1 MNYYSYSQKL
11 KDKYGEKVYKI
22 PVDIGASCPNRD
34 GKISTGGCIFC
45 SPKGTGFESLCA
57 KISPEEQLEKNIKYI
72 GEKYKAKKFIAY
84 LQNYTN
90 TYMSPEKLKNILIR
104 LCRDDV
110 VEIAISTRPDCT
122 DNDILDAIDFVKK
135 EYGKNIT
142 IELGLQSIKDS
153 TLKKIN
159 RGHTVEDFYESVKRI
174 KKYGFEVCTHII
186 LNLPW
191 DNDEDLIY
199 CARELSKLKIDN
211 VKIHSLYIVRDTVLG
226 DMYENGELSL
236 ISKDEYIK
244 RLGLFIENLSSSIAI
259 ERFFAR
265 APKED
270 TLFCNFGC
278 SWRKLKIEFD
288 EYIKINEIYQGKE
301 LEK

>member
-34 GKISTGGCIFC
+34 GKISYGGCIFC

-72 GEKYKAKKFIAY
+72 GEKYKSKKFIAY

-90 TYMSPEKLKNILIR
+90 TYMEPEKLKNILIK
-104 LCRDDV
+104 LCRDDI

-122 DNDILDAIDFVKK
+122 DNDILNAIDFVRK
-135 EYGKNIT
+135 EYDKNIT
-142 IELGLQSIKDS
+142 IELGLQSIKNS
-153 TLKKIN
+153 TLEKIN
-159 RGHTVEDFYESVKRI
+159 RGHTVEDFFESVKRI

-191 DNDEDLIY
+191 DNDKDLIY
-199 CARELSKLKIDN
+199 CARELSKLEIDN
-211 VKIHSLYIVRDTVLG
+211 VKIHSLYIVKDTVLG
-226 DMYENGELSL
+226 DMYEKGEFSL

-244 RLGLFIENLSSSIAI
+244 RLGLFIENLSPSIAI

-278 SWRKLKIEFD
+278 SWRKLKNEFD
-288 EYIKINEIYQGKE
+288 EYIKINNIYQGKE
-301 LEK
+301 FEK